1 MSDAVG
7 EKSTEMDLI
16 EYDSTT
22 DRDDEMMETDDDC
35 EPMKNERDV
44 NLMDTDDESENEE
57 ELV

>member
-1 MSDAVG
+1 
-7 EKSTEMDLI
+7 MDLI